1 MTPHTQHLAE
11 QASLET
17 DPAKL
22 LVLVNNLCT
31 AIDNER
37 TENRH
42 LRQGCV
48 EDCREHHL
56 SGLGT

>member
-1 MTPHTQHLAE
+1 MTPHTKHLAE

-22 LVLVNNLCT
+22 LDLVNDLCN
-31 AIDNER
+31 AIDHER

-48 EDCREHHL
+48 EDCREHHVIDL
-56 SGLGT
+56 VT